1 MLFISILIGSTSSY
15 TINCRNILYNVIR
28 KYKIKSIIDAPC
40 GSMSWIPLLLKNITR
55 EIKDFKYYGVDV
67 VESIINASK
76 LRYKDMS
83 HLWKIDVLDFTQQ
96 QLPLDYDLILSRDAL
111 QHLPLEKVIDALK
124 IFSKT
129 SGAKY
134 LLVGSYLEEVDE
146 NRNIQTGDYF
156 AINLM
161 KQPFN
166 LNEYVEIFNEQVPH
180 KKYLI
185 LYDIQNYLS
194 KIDFDLMKTKL

>member
-1 MLFISILIGSTSSY
+1 
-15 TINCRNILYNVIR
+15 
-28 KYKIKSIIDAPC
+28 
-40 GSMSWIPLLLKNITR
+40 MSWIPLLLKNITR

-83 HLWKIDVLDFTQQ
+83 HLWEIDVLDFTQQ

-124 IFSKT
+124 IFSRT

-146 NRNIQTGDYF
+146 NRNIKTGDYF

-166 LNEYVEIFNEQVPH
+166 LNKYVEIFNEQVAH